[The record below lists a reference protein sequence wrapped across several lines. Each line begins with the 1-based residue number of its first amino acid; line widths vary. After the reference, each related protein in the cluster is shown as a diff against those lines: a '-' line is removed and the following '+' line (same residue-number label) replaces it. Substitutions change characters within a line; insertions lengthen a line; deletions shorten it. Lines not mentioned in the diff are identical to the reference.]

1 MRSAAEN
8 TLRRGLNVNYLQR
21 TNNPLIVKLMI
32 DAALAVF
39 GSWAAFALRLGLP
52 IPFIFAETLPAYVFI
67 AGGLK
72 IVLNLHYALF
82 RQSWRNI
89 GLRDLMVIARSALLF
104 TALASAASFFLGKPA
119 FPLPRSIPLIDGLL
133 LVLLWGG
140 ARMGMRLLHE
150 GGVRSAFS
158 RLREGKG
165 ANPPAK
171 RVLIVGAGD
180 AGVLI
185 AREMLR
191 RPDAGLE
198 PVGFL
203 DDDPSKRGVTFVG
216 LPVLGVLR
224 DLPAAVRAHAVD
236 EALIAIPSARGE
248 TVRSVFDMARRAG
261 VGARIVPA
269 MLEVLSGK
277 VSISHI
283 REVRVEDLLNR
294 DPVRLELAEIAE
306 YIRGR
311 TVLITGA
318 GGSIGSEIVRQMLPF
333 EPARLVLLGRGENS
347 LFQIEQELCAKKI
360 DLPFTTVVAD
370 VRNRDRLTRVF
381 ERFRPQVV
389 FHAAA
394 HKHVPLMEEN
404 PEEAILNNVFGTA
417 NLAELAL
424 EHAVEVFVN
433 ISTDKAVNPT
443 SIMGASKRV
452 AEMIIRSIAA
462 RAGEGRAFVSV
473 RFGNVLGSRGSVIP
487 TFKEQI
493 RRGGPVTVTDPG
505 MTRYFMTIPEAAQ
518 LVLQAGGMKHNG
530 AVFVLDMGEPVK
542 ITDLASDLIRLSG
555 LEPEKDVEIV
565 FSGIR
570 PGEKLFEELL
580 TAEEGT
586 DASRFQ
592 KIFFARNNDLPGH
605 FGELLDGLRAAALD
619 ERRGDIR
626 IFLKRIIPHALFD
639 APERSCVLCG
649 EEAVPSV
656 EGEGAL

>member
-1 MRSAAEN
+1 MN
-8 TLRRGLNVNYLQR
+8 FLHTM
-21 TNNPLIVKLMI
+21 NNPLIIKLLI
-32 DAALAVF
+32 DATLAIF
-39 GSWAAFALRLGLP
+39 GAWAAFALRLGFPLP
-52 IPFIFAETLPAYVFI
+52 FLFAETFPPYLLISGA
-67 AGGLK
+67 LK
-72 IVLNLHYALF
+72 ISLNLYFALF

-89 GLRDLMVIARSALLF
+89 GLRDLTGIARCAAFF
-104 TALASAASFFLGKPA
+104 TAAASAASFFLGTPV

-140 ARMGMRLLHE
+140 ARVSMRLFHE
-150 GGVRSAFS
+150 GGVRSSLS
-158 RLREGKG
+158 RLTEGKDTRS
-165 ANPPAK
+165 PAK

-191 RPDAGLE
+191 RPDVGLE

-248 TVRSVFDMARRAG
+248 VVRSVFDMARRAG

-294 DPVRLELAEIAE
+294 EPVRLELTEIAE

-311 TVLITGA
+311 TVLVTGA

-333 EPARLVLLGRGENS
+333 EPACLVLLGRGENS

-360 DLPFTTVVAD
+360 TLPFITVVAD
-370 VRNRDRLTRVF
+370 VRNRERLARVF

-462 RAGEGRAFVSV
+462 RAGVGGAFVSV

-542 ITDLASDLIRLSG
+542 ITDLAADLIRLSG
-555 LEPEKDVEIV
+555 LEPVKDVEII

-586 DASRFQ
+586 DASRFK
-592 KIFFARNNDLPGH
+592 KIFFARNNDLPEH
-605 FGELLDGLRAAALD
+605 FDELLDDLRSAAEN
-619 ERRGDIR
+619 EREREIR
-626 IFLKRIIPHALFD
+626 TLLKRIIPHALFD
-639 APERSCVLCG
+639 APEQVWAPSG
-649 EEAVPSV
+649 EEAVPSA
-656 EGEGAL
+656 EGKVSL